1 MPFDAASPPF
11 LAIARR
17 SARSTSDLVIAI
29 LAPPGFYCCRHPIL
43 QTMTAEEIL
52 FDAEVSM
59 EKSVDY
65 MVHEFSSVRTGKA
78 SPALVENVDVEAYG
92 SAMKLKQLALIT
104 TPEPRLLVVQPFD
117 AATVKDIE
125 KALKESKIG
134 ITPQVDGKIIRLPI
148 PELSEERRKDLVKSL
163 RQMAEEARVR
173 VRANR
178 RTAVDEARKMQKA
191 GELTEDGLRDL
202 ESDVQKLTDKSV
214 KEIDEHLERKEAEV
228 MKI

>member
-1 MPFDAASPPF
+1 
-11 LAIARR
+11 
-17 SARSTSDLVIAI
+17 
-29 LAPPGFYCCRHPIL
+29 
-43 QTMTAEEIL
+43 MTAEEIL
-52 FDAEVSM
+52 FEAEVAM

-65 MVHEFSSVRTGKA
+65 MIHEFSAVRTGKA

-117 AATVKDIE
+117 ASTVRDIE

-134 ITPQVDGKIIRLPI
+134 ITPSVDGKIIRLPI

-173 VRANR
+173 VRGNR
-178 RTAVDEARKMQKA
+178 RTAIDDAKKLQKA
-191 GELTEDGLRDL
+191 GELTEDGLRDT
-202 ESDVQKLTDKSV
+202 EEEIQKLTDRFV
-214 KEIDEHLERKEAEV
+214 KQIDDHLERKEAEV
-228 MKI
+228 MKV

>member
-1 MPFDAASPPF
+1 
-11 LAIARR
+11 
-17 SARSTSDLVIAI
+17 
-29 LAPPGFYCCRHPIL
+29 
-43 QTMTAEEIL
+43 MTAEEIL
-52 FDAEVSM
+52 FEAEMSM
-59 EKSVDY
+59 EKSVDH
-65 MVHEFSSVRTGKA
+65 MVHEFSAVRTGKA
-78 SPALVENVDVEAYG
+78 SPNLVENVDVEAYG

-134 ITPQVDGKIIRLPI
+134 IMPLVDGKIIRLPI

-178 RTAVDEARKMQKA
+178 RTAVDDARKMQKA
-191 GELTEDGLRDL
+191 AELTEDSLHDL
-202 ESDVQKLTDKSV
+202 EADIQKLTDKSV
-214 KEIDEHLERKEAEV
+214 KQIDDHLERKEAEV